1 MDTCSIFDHL
11 KTSIMNALQNK
22 VQLIGNL
29 GQDPEIKTLS
39 DGKKVATFSMATSEN
54 YRNAAGEK
62 VQETQWH
69 RVVAWGRLAELSEKY
84 LKKGRKVAIE
94 GKLTH
99 RDYEDKDGI
108 RRYVTEVVVNE
119 MLLLGNNDKHEE
131 K

>member
-1 MDTCSIFDHL
+1 MGACSNYDHL
-11 KTSIMNALQNK
+11 KFNIMNALQNK

-39 DGKKVATFSMATSEN
+39 DGKKVASFSMATSEN

-62 VQETQWH
+62 VQNTEWH
-69 RVVAWGRLAELSEKY
+69 RVVAWGRLADLCEKY

-108 RRYVTEVVVNE
+108 KRYVTEVVANE
-119 MLLLGNNDKHEE
+119 MLLLSNGDKQEE

>member
-1 MDTCSIFDHL
+1 
-11 KTSIMNALQNK
+11 MNALQNK

-99 RDYEDKDGI
+99 RDYEDKEGI
-108 RRYVTEVVVNE
+108 RRYVTEVVVSE
-119 MLLLGNNDKHEE
+119 MLLLGNGANQEE

>member
-1 MDTCSIFDHL
+1 
-11 KTSIMNALQNK
+11 MNSLQNK

-54 YRNAAGEK
+54 YRNASGEK

-119 MLLLGNNDKHEE
+119 MLLLGNAGNQEE

>member
-1 MDTCSIFDHL
+1 
-11 KTSIMNALQNK
+11 MNALQNK

-62 VQETQWH
+62 VQDTQWH
-69 RVVAWGRLAELSEKY
+69 RVVAWGRLAELSEQY

-99 RDYEDKDGI
+99 RYYEDKDGI
-108 RRYVTEVVVNE
+108 RRYVTEVVANE
-119 MLLLGNNDKHEE
+119 MLLLGNGGKQEDK
-131 K
+131 